1 MKPVTIYQLANAGM
15 TLGDILALG
24 RIERSLHR
32 WDELLC
38 GNSQGHIER
47 DEKTGKPFLVL
58 PNIGHRYPVRDRQ
71 KGALKRLASIMV
83 RYPYLVSYHQTDPRG
98 CALYVVHVALL
109 TPDNLGEP
117 KRTVEQVYSSG
128 VPIV

>member
-1 MKPVTIYQLANAGM
+1 MKPVTIYQLAHAGM

-24 RIERSLHR
+24 KIERSLHR

-38 GNSQGHIER
+38 GTSAGHIER
-47 DEKTGKPFLVL
+47 NETTGKPFLVL
-58 PNIGHRYPVRDRQ
+58 PNIGQRYPVRDRQ
-71 KGALKRLASIMV
+71 KVALRKLDEIMS

-109 TPDNLGEP
+109 APDNLGEP

>member
-1 MKPVTIYQLANAGM
+1 MKPTTIYQLANAGM
-15 TLGDILALG
+15 ALGDILALG
-24 RIERSLHR
+24 RIERALHR

-47 DEKTGKPFLVL
+47 DEETGKPFLVL

-71 KGALKRLASIMV
+71 KGAMKRLAAIMA
-83 RYPYLVSYHQTDPRG
+83 RYPYLVAYHQSDPRG
-98 CALYVVHVALL
+98 CALYVLHDSQLA
-109 TPDNLGEP
+109 PDTHGQP
-117 KRTVEQVYSSG
+117 TRSIEQVYSSG